1 MNYERC
7 NFLSISL
14 LFLDWNFQNLFKY
27 GNESRRF
34 LRRSSKGVDRT
45 KWEGCLKRNGSGM
58 FWKDFA
64 VGNNYYAIEKHD
76 NGFTHSFHHKS
87 FKTFKSGYW
96 FLYGRNMWKQHNKV
110 CFGNSSTLFFSEIS
124 GISCWKLVI
133 YLGIL
138 GKLR

>member
-1 MNYERC
+1 MGGLPE
-7 NFLSISL
+7 
-14 LFLDWNFQNLFKY
+14 K
-27 GNESRRF
+27 
-34 LRRSSKGVDRT
+34 
-45 KWEGCLKRNGSGM
+45 KWKWIVLKR
-58 FWKDFA
+58 FCCWKH
-64 VGNNYYAIEKHD
+64 NYYAIQKHD
-76 NGFTHSFHHKS
+76 NGFTHLFHHKS

-96 FLYGRNMWKQHNKV
+96 FLYGHNMWKQHNKV